1 MEDQLAYVLV
11 TPHSI
16 RKSRTGPILSR
27 LISRSGLDLVDA
39 RMFAPSK
46 ELAHAY
52 AATAITEDSNPRHR
66 ATQELIRQYILQQF
80 VPDADGH
87 KARCLVLVF
96 RGKEAVIRVMN
107 VVGHIVHERTSAE
120 TIRDTYGDY
129 IVDASGNCTYF
140 EPAVLAAPSQAAVES
155 GLKLWASYSD
165 SDGGVLDDVIPFPA
179 DAQVEKTL
187 VLIKPDNFRFPN
199 ARPGGV
205 IDLFSRTG
213 LSIICFRVLRMSVAQ
228 AEEFYGPVLP
238 VLQDKLKE
246 RSGKEARLL
255 IEREMDF
262 PLPADAERQLGELLG
277 PINGRNNW
285 ETLVQFMSG
294 KRPRPMHERDRT
306 AGAGYGEV
314 RRDRVPGRG
323 CRAQNPRGAWP
334 HRSQEGANRHDPQGI
349 RPDDHDQRRACER
362 FEGKRRARD
371 ENHPHRGKSLPHLDR
386 RRLWQLGIGPTCHA
400 CTHFP
405 KPYPH
410 THGTF
415 RAIHPHH
422 ALTDAVD

>member
-39 RMFAPSK
+39 RMFAPSR
-46 ELAHAY
+46 ELAEAY
-52 AATAITEDSNPRHR
+52 AATAVTDDPNPRHR
-66 ATQELIRQYILQQF
+66 ATQELIRQYILNNLA
-80 VPDADGH
+80 PDAKG
-87 KARCLVLVF
+87 KRARCLMLVF
-96 RGKEAVIRVMN
+96 RGQDAVTRIMN

-140 EPAVLAAPSQAAVES
+140 EPAVLAAPSAQAVAS

-165 SDGGVLDDVIPFPA
+165 QDGGVLDEVIPFPA

-213 LSIICFRVLRMSVAQ
+213 LAIICFRVLRMSVAQ

-238 VLQDKLKE
+238 VLEDKLKGP
-246 RSGKEARLL
+246 SGREARLVL
-255 IEREMDF
+255 EKEMEF
-262 PLPADAERQLGELLG
+262 PLSPDAERQLGELLG

-285 ETLVQFMSG
+285 ETIVQFMSG
-294 KRPRPMHERDRT
+294 KRPDQCASDAERQAPGSEKCVAIVYQGVDAVRKIREVLGPT
-306 AGAGYGEV
+306 DPSKAQAGT
-314 RRDRVPGRG
+314 
-323 CRAQNPRGAWP
+323 
-334 HRSQEGANRHDPQGI
+334 I
-349 RPDDHDQRRACER
+349 RKEFGQTIMINAAHASDAKENA
-362 FEGKRRARD
+362 AREMKIIRIE
-371 ENHPHRGKSLPHLDR
+371 ENHFRTLIEDAYRG
-386 RRLWQLGIGPTCHA
+386 
-400 CTHFP
+400 
-405 KPYPH
+405 
-410 THGTF
+410 
-415 RAIHPHH
+415 
-422 ALTDAVD
+422 